1 MSDEETYRFNH
12 SVRDRRQV
20 FSLSI
25 LAESQGGVREYLNPV
40 TRWCAQKFGPAGG
53 HSSARWRTK
62 ITRCWGGTHNSKYPR
77 DISVRVEIS
86 FRKEA
91 DAIAFKLRWG

>member
-1 MSDEETYRFNH
+1 MSEKYRFKH

-25 LAESQGGVREYLNPV
+25 SDSEVWRSLCPL
-40 TRWCAQKFGPAGG
+40 TRWCSEMFGPAGG

-62 ITRCWGGTHNSKYPR
+62 ISGWGNTHR
-77 DISVRVEIS
+77 AEIS

-91 DAIAFKLRWG
+91 DAIVFKLRWG